1 MTSRLRLA
9 LIASLIAIPSVASAH
24 IQLVK
29 PTPRVVDPMGGPQK
43 TEHCGSP
50 GYVRANNPDKT
61 TYFKPGE
68 TVRLMWQETIGHEG
82 WYRIAFLQNGETF
95 HVPPP
100 SNGPDAND
108 RPSNYP
114 TLDMTGMTDATTGTL
129 ILKDRII
136 DPEGLQAGVL
146 MADVTLPNV
155 ECNNCTLQ
163 LTQFMLGG
171 EAPPNN
177 GYNINR
183 IYFNCADIVISNA
196 APPPPPATPD
206 AGPSGPDAGVDP
218 GDNDVKGT
226 CSTGSAGGFGTL
238 FLLGLLAF
246 ARRRSTRR
254 A

>member
-29 PTPRVVDPMGGPQK
+29 PTPRVVDPMGGKQK
-43 TEHCGSP
+43 AAHCGSA
-50 GYVRANNPDKT
+50 GYSRAANPDKT
-61 TYFKPGE
+61 SYFKPGE
-68 TVRLMWQETIGHEG
+68 TIRLMWEETIGHVG
-82 WYRIAFLQNGETF
+82 WYRIAFLQDGETF

-100 SNGPDAND
+100 GNGPDAAGN
-108 RPSNYP
+108 PSNYP
-114 TLDMTGMTDATTGTL
+114 TLDMTGMTDAATGTL

-136 DPEGLQAGVL
+136 DPPDRQAGVL

-163 LTQFMLGG
+163 LTQFMLGS
-171 EAPPNN
+171 PPNS
-177 GYNINR
+177 GYNMGR

-206 AGPSGPDAGVDP
+206 AGPVGPDAGVDP
-218 GDNDVKGT
+218 GNNDVKGT

-238 FLLGLLAF
+238 FLLCLLAF